1 MKQGKIVA
9 IVFMFIMLMGT
20 QKIMAVYPTL
30 SHFLHHLSG
39 DTFAIDFVFIV
50 FSEFS
55 WSHVV

>member
-30 SHFLHHLSG
+30 SHFLHHL
-39 DTFAIDFVFIV
+39 
-50 FSEFS
+50 
-55 WSHVV
+55 